1 MLKSVCRRSLGMKTK
16 LLVIALASV
25 FGVPTVGAQTVPF
38 REIQTQGNLIVR
50 IADGCW
56 LGWHRN
62 SNGGCS
68 RDAYGLFGLGIE
80 YVPPPYYYYRTGP
93 AVCGGRGIYKVCNVF
108 GYCWFTC
115 N

>member
-1 MLKSVCRRSLGMKTK
+1 MKTK

-80 YVPPPYYYYRTGP
+80 YVPPPFTIGRAP
-93 AVCGGRGIYKVCNVF
+93 PRAVAEVF
-108 GYCWFTC
+108 TRYVMFSGYCWFTC
-115 N
+115 I